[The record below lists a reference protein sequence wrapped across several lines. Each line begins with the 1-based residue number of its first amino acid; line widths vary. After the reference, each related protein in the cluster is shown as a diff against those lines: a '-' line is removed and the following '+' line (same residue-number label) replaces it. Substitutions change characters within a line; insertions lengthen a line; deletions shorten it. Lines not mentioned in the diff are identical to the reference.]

1 MTAIFYSYKTGILS
15 FTDISFFR
23 INMDLKDYGILR
35 FVYLILFVYICLNNQ
50 KIKKMTAHEFNNN
63 LVQMKS
69 NLQRFAM
76 SLTSD
81 RDTALD
87 LVQDTYLKAITYK
100 DKFVDYSNLKAWV
113 FTIMKNTFI
122 NNYRRNVKEN
132 TIIDGTQDLYYLNMP
147 HDKGFVSPESNYA
160 QAEIEKAIDS
170 LSDDFRIPFRMHIDG
185 FKYHEIAD
193 KLGLK
198 IGTVKSRIFFTR
210 QKLML
215 ILKDYDS

>member
-1 MTAIFYSYKTGILS
+1 MTQL
-15 FTDISFFR
+15 
-23 INMDLKDYGILR
+23 
-35 FVYLILFVYICLNNQ
+35 
-50 KIKKMTAHEFNNN
+50 EFNSN
-63 LVQMKS
+63 LIGLKT

-81 RDTALD
+81 RDEAQD

-100 DKFVDYSNLKAWV
+100 EKFVDYTNLKAWV

-132 TIIDGTQDLYYLNMP
+132 TIIDGTRDLFYINQP
-147 HDKGFVSPESNYA
+147 GDKGFISPESIYSEN
-160 QAEIEKAIDS
+160 EIEKAIDT
-170 LSDDFRIPFRMHIDG
+170 LEDEFRIPFRMHIEG
-185 FKYHEIAD
+185 YKYKEISD
-193 KLGLK
+193 ELGLK

-215 ILKDYDS
+215 MLKDYAV

>member
-1 MTAIFYSYKTGILS
+1 MT
-15 FTDISFFR
+15 
-23 INMDLKDYGILR
+23 
-35 FVYLILFVYICLNNQ
+35 YICLDLL
-50 KIKKMTAHEFNNN
+50 KIITMTTYEFNSN
-63 LVQMKS
+63 LLEMKS

-76 SLTSD
+76 SLTTD
-81 RDTALD
+81 RDSALD

-100 DKFVDYSNLKAWV
+100 DKFVDYTNLKAWV

-132 TIIDGTQDLYYLNMP
+132 TIIDGTQDLYFLNMP
-147 HDKGFVSPESNYA
+147 HDKGFVSPESSYA
-160 QAEIEKAIDS
+160 EEEIRKAIDS
-170 LSDDFRIPFRMHIDG
+170 LSDEFRIPFKMHVEG
-185 FKYHEIAD
+185 FKYHEIAE

-215 ILKDYDS
+215 MLKDYNS

>member
-1 MTAIFYSYKTGILS
+1 MTPY
-15 FTDISFFR
+15 
-23 INMDLKDYGILR
+23 
-35 FVYLILFVYICLNNQ
+35 
-50 KIKKMTAHEFNNN
+50 EFNTS
-63 LVQMKS
+63 LIGMRS
-69 NLQRFAM
+69 NMQRFAM

-100 DKFVDYSNLKAWV
+100 DKFVDYTNLKAWV

-132 TIIDGTQDLYYLNMP
+132 TIIDGTQDLYYLNQP
-147 HDKGFVSPESNYA
+147 HDKGFISPESIYA
-160 QAEIEKAIDS
+160 EGEIEKAIDS
-170 LSDDFRIPFRMHIDG
+170 LDNEFKIPFRMHIEG
-185 FKYHEIAD
+185 FKYKEIAD
-193 KLGLK
+193 ELGLK

-215 ILKDYDS
+215 MLKDYVK

>member
-1 MTAIFYSYKTGILS
+1 MTTQE
-15 FTDISFFR
+15 FTTS
-23 INMDLKDYGILR
+23 
-35 FVYLILFVYICLNNQ
+35 LIG
-50 KIKKMTAHEFNNN
+50 
-63 LVQMKS
+63 MKS

-81 RDTALD
+81 RDSALD

-100 DKFVDYSNLKAWV
+100 DKFVDYTNLKAWV

-132 TIIDGTQDLYYLNMP
+132 TLIDGTKDLYYVNMP
-147 HDKGFVSPESNYA
+147 HDKGFISPESSYA
-160 QAEIEKAIDS
+160 QEEIEKAIDS
-170 LSDDFRIPFRMHIDG
+170 LSDEFKVPFRMHING
-185 FKYHEIAD
+185 FKYKEIAD
-193 KLGLK
+193 ELGLK

-215 ILKDYDS
+215 LLKDYAN

>member
-1 MTAIFYSYKTGILS
+1 MTTY
-15 FTDISFFR
+15 
-23 INMDLKDYGILR
+23 
-35 FVYLILFVYICLNNQ
+35 
-50 KIKKMTAHEFNNN
+50 EFNNN
-63 LVQMKS
+63 LIGMRS

-87 LVQDTYLKAITYK
+87 LVQDTYLKAITHK
-100 DKFVDYSNLKAWV
+100 ELFVDYTNLKAWV

-132 TIIDGTQDLYYLNMP
+132 TIIDGTRDLYYINMP
-147 HDKGFVSPESNYA
+147 HDKGYISPESQYTES
-160 QAEIEKAIDS
+160 EIEKAIDS
-170 LSDDFRIPFRMHIDG
+170 LDDDFRIPFRMHLDG
-185 FKYHEIAD
+185 YKYKEISE

-215 ILKDYDS
+215 MLKDYDK